1 MQEGL
6 SAIGV
11 IPFIRRET
19 PHQHASNTALWILR
33 APTLARVWSIERHA
47 KRRPIHLRWKLI
59 PDKSPTAA
67 GRGDRSRKRSKG
79 RLNTEVGLR
88 SAIDRGE
95 FFVEYQHLVS
105 LCDNSI
111 ADVET
116 LVRWEHPLRGRIG
129 PHQLT
134 PEITE
139 NSENS
144 VTHDIE
150 LSISVFEGLRRWG
163 AARTLGG

>member
-1 MQEGL
+1 MKPLISTQAIQHFGYSGRRRSPGYGRLNVTPNEG
-6 SAIGV
+6 
-11 IPFIRRET
+11 
-19 PHQHASNTALWILR
+19 Q
-33 APTLARVWSIERHA
+33 SISDGSSF
-47 KRRPIHLRWKLI
+47 

>member
-1 MQEGL
+1 MREGL
-6 SAIGV
+6 SPNEG
-11 IPFIRRET
+11 
-19 PHQHASNTALWILR
+19 Q
-33 APTLARVWSIERHA
+33 SISDGSSF
-47 KRRPIHLRWKLI
+47 

-150 LSISVFEGLRRWG
+150 LSISVFEDLRRWG

>member
-1 MQEGL
+1 MKPLISTQAKQHFEYSGRRRSPGYGRLNVTPNEG
-6 SAIGV
+6 
-11 IPFIRRET
+11 
-19 PHQHASNTALWILR
+19 Q
-33 APTLARVWSIERHA
+33 SISDGSSF
-47 KRRPIHLRWKLI
+47 

-150 LSISVFEGLRRWG
+150 LSISVFEDLRRWG

>member
-1 MQEGL
+1 MKPLISTQAKQHFEYSGRRRSPGYGRLNVTPNEG
-6 SAIGV
+6 
-11 IPFIRRET
+11 
-19 PHQHASNTALWILR
+19 Q
-33 APTLARVWSIERHA
+33 SISDGSSF
-47 KRRPIHLRWKLI
+47 

>member
-1 MQEGL
+1 MKPLISTQAKQHFEYSGRRRSPGYGRLNVTPNEG
-6 SAIGV
+6 
-11 IPFIRRET
+11 
-19 PHQHASNTALWILR
+19 Q
-33 APTLARVWSIERHA
+33 SISDGSSF
-47 KRRPIHLRWKLI
+47 

-116 LVRWEHPLRGRIG
+116 LVRWKHPLRGRIG

>member
-1 MQEGL
+1 MKPLISTQAKQHFEYSGRRRSPGYGRLNVTPNEG
-6 SAIGV
+6 
-11 IPFIRRET
+11 
-19 PHQHASNTALWILR
+19 Q
-33 APTLARVWSIERHA
+33 SISDGSSF
-47 KRRPIHLRWKLI
+47 

-88 SAIDRGE
+88 SAIDRGK

-116 LVRWEHPLRGRIG
+116 LVRWKHPLRGRIG

-134 PEITE
+134 PEMTE

>member
-1 MQEGL
+1 MKPLISTQAIQHFEYSGRRRSPGYGRLNVTPNEG
-6 SAIGV
+6 
-11 IPFIRRET
+11 
-19 PHQHASNTALWILR
+19 Q
-33 APTLARVWSIERHA
+33 SISDGSSF
-47 KRRPIHLRWKLI
+47 

>member
-1 MQEGL
+1 MREGL
-6 SAIGV
+6 SANEG
-11 IPFIRRET
+11 
-19 PHQHASNTALWILR
+19 Q
-33 APTLARVWSIERHA
+33 SISDGSSF
-47 KRRPIHLRWKLI
+47 

-67 GRGDRSRKRSKG
+67 GRSDRSRKRSKG

-150 LSISVFEGLRRWG
+150 LSISVFEDLRRWG

>member
-1 MQEGL
+1 MKPLISTQAKQHFEYSGRRRSPGYGRLNVTPNEG
-6 SAIGV
+6 
-11 IPFIRRET
+11 
-19 PHQHASNTALWILR
+19 Q
-33 APTLARVWSIERHA
+33 SISDGSSF
-47 KRRPIHLRWKLI
+47 

-88 SAIDRGE
+88 SAIDRGK